1 MISPYQISSSKSPL
15 SAFRFPN
22 PMPESPYPMLPFEE
36 AIARVLAEVTP
47 LGSETRPYDGALGM
61 VLAQD
66 VIATDPLPPF
76 PASTMDGFAVI
87 AAEGDGTRRLV
98 GDQFAG
104 YDAELT
110 VGTGE
115 TARITTGAPLPHGA
129 DAVIMVE
136 WSRAEGE
143 RVAFSR
149 SVKAGDYV
157 RPIGSD
163 IAIGQVILSKGMRI
177 GAAEIGL
184 LATTGLVSVEVY
196 RRPIVGVMSTGDEL
210 VEPHETPGAGQIRD
224 SNRAALMAAVR
235 EAGAIPLDL
244 GIAPDE
250 ADALYEFVIA
260 GIARCDALIT
270 SGGVS
275 MGERDLVK
283 PLLAAHGTLHFG
295 RVNFKPGKPTTF
307 GTLQGK
313 PFFAL
318 PGNPVSSLVCH
329 ELFVRPA
336 LRKMMGYPE
345 KEQQRPRISVLLEQP
360 LRHGSDR
367 TECQRAIVQW
377 DSERRLF
384 TATTTGIQE
393 SSRLLSMVGANGLL
407 ILPHGQGDFPA
418 GAMVEAIWL
427 G

>member
-1 MISPYQISSSKSPL
+1 MR
-15 SAFRFPN
+15 A
-22 PMPESPYPMLPFEE
+22 SPYPMLPFNE
-36 AIARVLAEVTP
+36 AIARVLAEVALLP
-47 LGSETRPYDGALGM
+47 HETRRFDRAVGM

-66 VIATDPLPPF
+66 VVAHDPLPPF
-76 PASTMDGFAVI
+76 PASTVDGFAVI
-87 AAEGDGTRRLV
+87 AADGSATRQLV

-110 VGTGE
+110 VQPGQ
-115 TARITTGAPLPHGA
+115 TARITTGAPLPTGA
-129 DAVIMVE
+129 DAVLMVE
-136 WSRAEGE
+136 WSLEENGM
-143 RVAFSR
+143 VAFER
-149 SVKAGDYV
+149 GVNAGDYV

-163 IAIGQVILSKGMRI
+163 IATGQVVLSKGMRL

-184 LATTGLVSVEVY
+184 LATTGLVEVQVY

-235 EAGAIPLDL
+235 EAGAEPLDL

-250 ADALYEFVIA
+250 VSALYDFVM
-260 GIARCDALIT
+260 GGLDQCDALIT

-283 PLLAAHGTLHFG
+283 PLLAEYGTVHFG

-307 GTLQGK
+307 GTLRGK

-318 PGNPVSSLVCH
+318 PGNPVSSLVSF
-329 ELFVRPA
+329 EVFVRPA
-336 LRKMMGYPE
+336 LCKLMGLPE
-345 KEQQRPRISVLLEQP
+345 HRQQRPRITAVLEHN

-367 TECQRAIVQW
+367 TECQRATITW
-377 DSERRLF
+377 DATAGQF

-393 SSRLLSMVGANGLL
+393 SSRLLSMVGANALL
-407 ILPHGQGDFPA
+407 VLPHGQGDFPA
-418 GAMVEAIWL
+418 GSVVEAIWVE
-427 G
+427 

>member
-1 MISPYQISSSKSPL
+1 MQHATCNMQL
-15 SAFRFPN
+15 F
-22 PMPESPYPMLPFEE
+22 MPESPYPMLPFED
-36 AIARVLAEVTP
+36 AIVRVLAEVAP
-47 LGSETRPYDGALGM
+47 LPSETRRFDAALGM

-66 VIATDPLPPF
+66 VVAHDPLPPF

-87 AAEGDGTRRLV
+87 ADDGAATRRLV

-104 YDAELT
+104 DDANLT
-110 VGTGE
+110 VGKGE
-115 TARITTGAPLPHGA
+115 TARITTGAPLPRGA

-136 WSRAEGE
+136 WSREEEGM
-143 RVAFSR
+143 VAFTHA
-149 SVKAGDYV
+149 VKTGDYV
-157 RPIGSD
+157 RQLGSD
-163 IAIGQVILSKGMRI
+163 IATGQVVLSKGMRI

-184 LATTGLVSVEVY
+184 LATTGLVEVEVT

-235 EAGAIPLDL
+235 EAGAEAIDL

-250 ADALYEFVIA
+250 VSALHDFVMA
-260 GIARCDALIT
+260 GLARCDALIT

-283 PLLAAHGTLHFG
+283 PLLAEHGNVHFG

-307 GTLQGK
+307 GILHHK

-318 PGNPVSSLVCH
+318 PGNPVSSLVSF
-329 ELFVRPA
+329 EVFVRPA
-336 LRKMMGYPE
+336 LCKMAGAPAHQ
-345 KEQQRPRISVLLEQP
+345 QQRPRITAVLEHT

-367 TECQRAIVQW
+367 TECQRAIVRW
-377 DSERRLF
+377 DRDKGQF

-393 SSRLLSMVGANGLL
+393 SSRLLSMVGANALL

-418 GAMVEAIWL
+418 GSIVEAIWV

>member
-1 MISPYQISSSKSPL
+1 
-15 SAFRFPN
+15 
-22 PMPESPYPMLPFEE
+22 MPESPYPMLPFEE
-36 AIARVLAEVTP
+36 AIQRVLAEVVP
-47 LGSETRPYDGALGM
+47 LSTERRRYDAAIGM

-66 VIATDPLPPF
+66 VVAQEPLPPF
-76 PASTMDGFAVI
+76 PASTMDGFAVV
-87 AAEGDGTRRLV
+87 AADGAETRRLV

-104 YDAELT
+104 YDADLT
-110 VGTGE
+110 VGVGE
-115 TARITTGAPLPHGA
+115 TARITTGAPLPRGA

-136 WSRAEGE
+136 WSREAAGE
-143 RVAFSR
+143 VAFSHAVR
-149 SVKAGDYV
+149 AGDYV
-157 RPIGSD
+157 RQTGSD
-163 IAIGQVILSKGMRI
+163 IAIGQVILSKGMRL

-184 LATTGLVSVEVY
+184 LATTGLVEVEVY
-196 RRPIVGVMSTGDEL
+196 RRPMVGVMSTGDEL

-235 EAGAIPLDL
+235 EAGAEPLDL

-250 ADALYEFVIA
+250 AMALHTFVMEGLA
-260 GIARCDALIT
+260 QCDALIT

-283 PLLAAHGTLHFG
+283 PLLAQRGTVHFG

-307 GTLQGK
+307 GILHGK

-329 ELFVRPA
+329 EVFVRPA

-345 KEQQRPRISVLLEQP
+345 GEQQRPRLSVVLEQS
-360 LRHGSDR
+360 LHHGSDR
-367 TECQRAIVQW
+367 TECQRATLRW
-377 DSERRLF
+377 DTTQNTF
-384 TATTTGIQE
+384 VATTTGIQE

-418 GAMVEAIWL
+418 GSVVEAIWL